1 MSWMPLFTFM
11 VEMKKL
17 RHRETEQIV
26 KSHRVTW
33 SEERFNPEPVL
44 TPEPNA

>member
-17 RHRETEQIV
+17 RHREIEQSV
-26 KSHRVTW
+26 KSHRVM
-33 SEERFNPEPVL
+33 E
-44 TPEPNA
+44 